1 MKNKIILKVVI
12 AVLIASAS
20 TYLYIKSAEDKK
32 RRLAP
37 TQPFAI
43 TTLRESLEHK
53 GVSLEGACANPAS
66 LTKDLIDLKDSDV
79 KERFTFLCEDIEIA
93 KKLEENFSTNSDY
106 KYFLNCAKMHAA
118 NMQQI
123 TDDLKAFYPE
133 DYKQLNF
140 SKENQETILVKYL
153 KHPKSAFLMAQCE
166 SKTEALYWRS
176 VIDSGKVEDLKF
188 CLKITEECIS
198 GQLKG
203 VDCPANFQVYHD
215 ECTQKLNGMKH

>member
-1 MKNKIILKVVI
+1 MKKNLLIKIIVAI
-12 AVLIASAS
+12 IIASTT
-20 TYLYIKSAEDKK
+20 TYFYIKSNQAKK
-32 RRLAP
+32 KKLIP

-43 TTLRESLEHK
+43 TALRESLEVK
-53 GVSLEGACANPAS
+53 GVNLEGACVNPLS
-66 LTKDLIDLKDSDV
+66 LSKDLIDLKDSDL

-93 KKLEENFSTNSDY
+93 KKLEENFSTNKEY
-106 KYFLNCAKMHAA
+106 KYFLNCAKTHAA

-140 SKENQETILVKYL
+140 NKEQQENILVKYL

-176 VIDSGKVEDLKF
+176 IIDSGKVEDLKF
-188 CLKITEECIS
+188 CLKITEECIA